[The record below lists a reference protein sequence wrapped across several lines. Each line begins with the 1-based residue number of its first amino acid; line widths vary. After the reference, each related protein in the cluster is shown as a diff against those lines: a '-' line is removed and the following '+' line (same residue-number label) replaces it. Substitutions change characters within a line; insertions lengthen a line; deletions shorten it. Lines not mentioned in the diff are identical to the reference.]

1 MGATDREVGMIL
13 NSLKNMR
20 EDILDI
26 KDEFKKMDERQDA
39 IIIEQTRIKTF
50 AKGSW
55 WLVGGLCTIVPAVF
69 TIRAYLTTLGG

>member
-13 NSLKNMR
+13 TSLKNMQ
-20 EDILDI
+20 EDII
-26 KDEFKKMDERQDA
+26 EVKNEFKKMDKRQDE

-69 TIRAYLTTLGG
+69 AVKTYFDTFGG